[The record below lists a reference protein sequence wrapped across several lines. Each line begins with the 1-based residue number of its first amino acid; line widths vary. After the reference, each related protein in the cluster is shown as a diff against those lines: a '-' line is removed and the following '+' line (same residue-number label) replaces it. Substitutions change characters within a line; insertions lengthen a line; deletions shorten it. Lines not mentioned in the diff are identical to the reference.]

1 MQDNIPDNVINHIK
15 NVQLMVE
22 KCRAFGVRRVLLRI
36 SLSIFEDIHNRL
48 VHLSRNLNICYID
61 NRNIYGLDLF
71 KEGLRLLECGKKLLA
86 NNVIFYLNKLLL
98 HAYKRIVPI

>member
-1 MQDNIPDNVINHIK
+1 
-15 NVQLMVE
+15 MVE

-71 KEGLRLLECGKKLLA
+71 KEGLRLLEYGKKLLA
-86 NNVIFYLNKLLL
+86 NNVIFSLNKLLL